1 LCVLFFFSG
10 FPALIYQLLWQ
21 RALFRIF
28 GVNMESV
35 TIVVTAFLLGL
46 GFGSVVGGWLCRR
59 REIPLLPL
67 LAAIELLTGAF
78 GMVSLSIFDHFGSL
92 ALGMP
97 LALTAAAALGLVLAP
112 TLLMGATLPLLVG
125 HLVLESRSVGGSL
138 GLLYYVNTLGAGA
151 ACLIAAVLL
160 FPFLGMQGAVY
171 VAVALNGTVAAGAL
185 AAHFYGS
192 TAGLVDLPDAP
203 PSDAAAERPLK
214 FVPALGL
221 ACFGGFVSLS
231 YELFFFR
238 IISYATGSSA
248 SAFAATL
255 GAFLIGLAGGS
266 RVAGRLCETAPKK
279 AVSRLPRDLIVAN
292 LVGLLFLPVLS
303 HLVWLGTGV
312 QGVALLMVYLF
323 ARGWAKLLPCI
334 AHFGVAA
341 DDRAGMRTA
350 LIYLANIIGAA
361 CGALITGFLL
371 MDRLNHVG
379 IALFLLAI
387 GLACALVLIVALPL
401 SRSGKRVRAGG
412 VLAIAGLAALSLP
425 TLAANL
431 LENLLWKG
439 KSGAETPFASIVENR
454 SGIITVDRS
463 GTVFGNGAYDG
474 RFNVDLVH
482 DANGIFRPYALSL
495 FHPAPTDVLMI
506 GLSSGSWAQVIA
518 NNPTV
523 ATLTIVE
530 LNPGY
535 LELIAGS
542 PDVASLLSNPKVTVV
557 IDDGRRWLHLNPQRK
572 FDAIVSNTTWYYRA
586 HTTNLLSSDF
596 LAIIKDHLKAGG
608 IFFYNTTDSA
618 RVQRTGC
625 LMFAYGARFSNH
637 MLLST
642 APLSWDFVRWRA
654 VLESYRI
661 DGHSVLDLTRGED
674 QTVLNWLMALKGDL
688 AASADPDRERQIEPC
703 SEILIR
709 TSGMKQV
716 TDDNMG
722 SEWRYIFG
730 LE

>member
-1 LCVLFFFSG
+1 
-10 FPALIYQLLWQ
+10 
-21 RALFRIF
+21 
-28 GVNMESV
+28 
-35 TIVVTAFLLGL
+35 
-46 GFGSVVGGWLCRR
+46 
-59 REIPLLPL
+59 
-67 LAAIELLTGAF
+67 
-78 GMVSLSIFDHFGSL
+78 
-92 ALGMP
+92 
-97 LALTAAAALGLVLAP
+97 
-112 TLLMGATLPLLVG
+112 
-125 HLVLESRSVGGSL
+125 
-138 GLLYYVNTLGAGA
+138 
-151 ACLIAAVLL
+151 
-160 FPFLGMQGAVY
+160 
-171 VAVALNGTVAAGAL
+171 
-185 AAHFYGS
+185 
-192 TAGLVDLPDAP
+192 
-203 PSDAAAERPLK
+203 
-214 FVPALGL
+214 
-221 ACFGGFVSLS
+221 
-231 YELFFFR
+231 
-238 IISYATGSSA
+238 
-248 SAFAATL
+248 
-255 GAFLIGLAGGS
+255 
-266 RVAGRLCETAPKK
+266 
-279 AVSRLPRDLIVAN
+279 
-292 LVGLLFLPVLS
+292 
-303 HLVWLGTGV
+303 
-312 QGVALLMVYLF
+312 
-323 ARGWAKLLPCI
+323 
-334 AHFGVAA
+334 
-341 DDRAGMRTA
+341 
-350 LIYLANIIGAA
+350 
-361 CGALITGFLL
+361 
-371 MDRLNHVG
+371 
-379 IALFLLAI
+379 
-387 GLACALVLIVALPL
+387 
-401 SRSGKRVRAGG
+401 
-412 VLAIAGLAALSLP
+412 
-425 TLAANL
+425 
-431 LENLLWKG
+431 
-439 KSGAETPFASIVENR
+439 
-454 SGIITVDRS
+454 
-463 GTVFGNGAYDG
+463 
-474 RFNVDLVH
+474 
-482 DANGIFRPYALSL
+482 
-495 FHPAPTDVLMI
+495 MI

-542 PDVASLLSNPKVTVV
+542 PDVASMLSNPKVTVV